1 MADQK
6 AGKNKNWLKIVV
18 FVLIIAAVFF
28 AVRELGYMKYL
39 RSPQLLKEAIDG
51 LGVWGPIVFML
62 LWVASA
68 VFLLPGAAL
77 GIVGGILFGP
87 WLGTLYTGLGATL
100 GAVAAFLAGKYV
112 ARDMVQGM
120 MENNP
125 KLQKIDKGVKKEGWR
140 FVMLTRLVPVF
151 PYNVQNYVYALTAIK
166 LPVYAL
172 TTFVFMLP
180 GVFAFSFAG
189 GAVTAGGSPVK
200 IIIYLAVAGVSL
212 FLISLIPKYLK
223 KKHGDVLE
231 EVEEQ

>member
-51 LGVWGPIVFML
+51 LGVWGPFVFML

>member
-1 MADQK
+1 MASKK
-6 AGKNKNWLKIVV
+6 ASKKGNWLKIGI

-28 AVRELGYMKYL
+28 TVRELGYMKYL
-39 RSPQLLKEAIDG
+39 QSPQLLKEAIDG
-51 LGVWGPIVFML
+51 LGFWGPIVFML

-87 WLGTLYTGLGATL
+87 WLGTFYTALGATI

-112 ARDMVQGM
+112 ARDMVKGM
-120 MENNP
+120 MEKNP
-125 KLQKIDKGVKKEGWR
+125 KLRKIDEGVKKEGWR

-151 PYNVQNYVYALTAIK
+151 PYNVQNYVYSLTAIK
-166 LPVYAL
+166 LPLYAL

-189 GAVTAGGSPVK
+189 GAVTAGGSPVR
-200 IIIYLAVAGVSL
+200 IIIYLAIAGISL
-212 FLISLIPKYLK
+212 FLISLIPKYLN
-223 KKHGDVLE
+223 KKHGNVLE
-231 EVEEQ
+231 EAEEN